1 MMVIA
6 SGKVKEARRRKALLD
21 KETTSTNAPRL
32 VLIDHNDE
40 AENGLLLLVS
50 RIRISTAIR

>member
-1 MMVIA
+1 MMINA

-32 VLIDHNDE
+32 VFSDHNDE
-40 AENGLLLLVS
+40 AENGPLLLVS
-50 RIRISTAIR
+50 RIRILTAFV